1 MQVFYNKIQ
10 IGGCRLEYHLPPFLK
25 RMPSQYKKLI
35 MFNLPKILE
44 ALLLSSREPL
54 TLEKMQSVFDP
65 IEAPDF
71 NELQQALAELSINI
85 ENTPNQ
91 LVEIA
96 TGWRL
101 QVRQAYSPWVS
112 RLFDER
118 QTKYSRAALETLAL
132 IAYRQPIT
140 RAEIEEIRG
149 VVVSSQIMRNFID
162 REWVKVLG
170 HRELPGRPTLYGTTK
185 TFLNDLGLKSLS
197 ELPSLTE
204 SDGFESKIM
213 ELSISNPVDSV
224 EAPTNAD
231 EPTTLQ

>member
-1 MQVFYNKIQ
+1 
-10 IGGCRLEYHLPPFLK
+10 
-25 RMPSQYKKLI
+25 
-35 MFNLPKILE
+35 MFNLPRILE

-65 IEAPDF
+65 IEAPDL
-71 NELQQALAELSINI
+71 NEIQHALAELSKNI
-85 ENTPNQ
+85 ENTPHQ

-162 REWVKVLG
+162 REWIKVLG

-204 SDGFESKIM
+204 SNELESKIM
-213 ELSISNPVDSV
+213 ELGIRHPVDSDTQSN
-224 EAPTNAD
+224 TNKS
-231 EPTTLQ
+231 TTLQ

>member
-71 NELQQALAELSINI
+71 NELQQALAELSISI